1 MTPKFIS
8 MFPISLSINGLYS
21 YKKKHTI
28 KFDTLSEAGIF
39 GIFGKVGSGKSSI
52 LEAITFA
59 IFGRTDKLNISGDN
73 RYYNMMN
80 LDSDVVEISFEFL
93 AGKEKEHFI
102 CEFIAKRNSKKFDTV
117 TNYTRRAAKKTSI
130 NDDWQT
136 IEFEEVE
143 TAIGL
148 SYDNFKRTVI
158 IPQGQFAEFL
168 QLKPAAR
175 IDMIKDIFSLHEYDL
190 ADNTR
195 NLLKETKNQIEV
207 IENIISHQFEY
218 LTEDFI
224 QNKET
229 EVENLVKLISEQEN
243 QINQKNEQKSQL
255 EIIKTIFEEKN
266 KKQLQLQK
274 LQSQEESI
282 KKKEENLNQFI
293 LVKNEFEQD
302 LKDQKRIIINLNSIK
317 EKQKEAQQDYQKTQ
331 KKYDKTV
338 DLQKEISI
346 QKEENS
352 RKMEQ
357 IEPINQLIK
366 LKEAKEQ
373 YTKKAERIENGTHLI
388 LQKQEEL
395 QTIKSQ
401 ISKEKNAISEFKSKI
416 IDTENLQN
424 AFIWFDKN
432 ENLDKNQSEINK
444 EVENA
449 KSEIEKIET
458 EKSNFEAN
466 KLQFSEKETT
476 GNIERI
482 NQEIEKLTMQKG
494 LHQAVHALEDGQPC
508 LVCGSE
514 SHPNILD
521 VENLDS
527 NLKSLKK
534 QKKEDEQN
542 LKTLQKE
549 ETELARFIE
558 KITEKKKDLEKQIQK
573 QSIIKVEFETH
584 QKLFLENESKWK
596 SLSKTEILKIQK
608 EQKTIKTQIKKSEN
622 QLSELEQK
630 SEKVNAEIEK
640 YKLGLEDIKQKHA
653 LQMGQIKE
661 LERNSEKV
669 SQLYLNS
676 SISELE
682 KTIVEIKNNAETS
695 EKEFLKNQEQEKQFF
710 HQKSELEGTLKS
722 ILSQLSTL
730 KEELEANQK
739 QISQK
744 IDDFNKNLESKV
756 YQVNIEIILKQKID
770 TDNERKEITT
780 FFTNLKTTLE
790 DYQKLERQ
798 TEGKSYENDSFEKL
812 LKEIK
817 ELTAKQKQDIFQ
829 QTIISQEIKKAE
841 KDKLEKADLEKKLS
855 KLLQRQDNL
864 QTLTK
869 LFKGGSGGF
878 VDFASTEY
886 LRNLCNLANVRFR
899 ELTHHSLELI
909 LNESNEFEVRDFLSE
924 GKTRAIKTLS
934 GGQLFQASLCVALAL
949 SESMRKQQEFFFI
962 DEGFG
967 SLDNDSLQI
976 VLNTLQS
983 LQKENKV
990 VGIISHV
997 ESLQQEIRT
1006 HLHIQKNQ
1014 TEGSIIKLV
1023 AG

>member
-1 MTPKFIS
+1 
-8 MFPISLSINGLYS
+8 MFPLSLSINGLYS
-21 YKKKHTI
+21 YKKKHVI

-59 IFGRTDKLNISGDN
+59 VFGRTDKLNISGDN

-93 AGKEKEHFI
+93 AGKDKEHFL

-117 TNYTRRAAKKTSI
+117 TNYTRKAAKKVEGSEGD
-130 NDDWQT
+130 NQWQT
-136 IEFEEVE
+136 IEFEEIE

-175 IDMIKDIFSLHEYDL
+175 IEMIKDIFSLHQYDL
-190 ADNTR
+190 ADSTR
-195 NLLKETKNQIEV
+195 NLKKETEKQIEI
-207 IENIISHQFEY
+207 IESVISHKFEY
-218 LTEDFI
+218 LTDNFI
-224 QNKET
+224 QTKKS
-229 EVENLVKLISEQEN
+229 EVENITQLIKEQEK

-266 KKQLQLQK
+266 KKQLQLQE
-274 LQSQEESI
+274 LTVR
-282 KKKEENLNQFI
+282 EENMKHREANLNCFI
-293 LVKNEFEQD
+293 LVKNEFEKD
-302 LKDQKRIIINLNSIK
+302 LNDQKRITTHLNSVK
-317 EKQKEAQQDYQKTQ
+317 EKQKETQQNLQKAQKS
-331 KKYDKTV
+331 YDKIIE
-338 DLQKEISI
+338 LQKEITG
-346 QKEENS
+346 QKEENT
-352 RKMEQ
+352 KKLEQ
-357 IEPINQLIK
+357 IEPIKQFIK
-366 LKEAKEQ
+366 LKESEEEYNK
-373 YTKKAERIENGTHLI
+373 TSVRIDNGTNLI
-388 LQKQEEL
+388 LKKQEEL
-395 QTIKSQ
+395 QIQKTGFETLKKS
-401 ISKEKNAISEFKSKI
+401 ISENKSKI
-416 IDTENLQN
+416 IDTQNLQN
-424 AFIWFDKN
+424 AFIWLDKN
-432 ENLDKNQSEINK
+432 ENFTKNQSEINI
-444 EVENA
+444 EVENTKA
-449 KSEIEKIET
+449 EISKIET
-458 EKSNFEAN
+458 EKISFETTR
-466 KLQFSEKETT
+466 LQLSEKELTQ
-476 GNIERI
+476 NIEKI

-508 LVCGSE
+508 PVCGSE
-514 SHPNILD
+514 AHPDILD
-521 VENLDS
+521 VENIDS

-534 QKKEDEQN
+534 QKKESEEN
-542 LKTLQKE
+542 LKILQKE
-549 ETELARFIE
+549 ETELVRFVE
-558 KITEKKKDLEKQIQK
+558 KIKDKKQNLDKIIQK
-573 QSIIKVEFETH
+573 QVVIKTEVETH
-584 QKLFLENESKWK
+584 QKLFLANEKEWK
-596 SLSKTEILKIQK
+596 NLSKNEILKIQK
-608 EQKTIKTQIKKSEN
+608 EQKDIQTQIKKSETDLTQTEQEVEKLN
-622 QLSELEQK
+622 Q
-630 SEKVNAEIEK
+630 EIEK
-640 YKLGLEDIKQKHA
+640 YKNGLESLKQQHA
-653 LQMGQIKE
+653 SQTGQIKE

-669 SQLYLNS
+669 SQLYINS
-676 SISELE
+676 SILELQNTITELQKKAEKSE
-682 KTIVEIKNNAETS
+682 N
-695 EKEFLKNQEQEKQFF
+695 EFQKNQEQEKQFF

-722 ILSQLSTL
+722 IISQVENLNQ
-730 KEELEANQK
+730 ELEQNQK
-739 QISQK
+739 QILQK
-744 IDDFNKNLESKV
+744 IDILNRNLKNK
-756 YQVNIEIILKQKID
+756 VNQTDIETILNQKID

-790 DYQKLERQ
+790 DYQKLEKQ
-798 TEGKSYENDSFEKL
+798 TEGKNYENDSFEKL

-817 ELTAKQKQDIFQ
+817 ELTIKQKQDNSNQ
-829 QTIISQEIKKAE
+829 IIINQEIKKAE

-909 LNESNEFEVRDFLSE
+909 LNETNEFEVRDFLSE

-1014 TEGSIIKLV
+1014 TDGSFIKLV

>member
-1 MTPKFIS
+1 
-8 MFPISLSINGLYS
+8 MFPLSLSINGLYS

-117 TNYTRRAAKKTSI
+117 TNYNRRAAKKT
-130 NDDWQT
+130 NGNDWQT

-175 IDMIKDIFSLHEYDL
+175 IDMIKDVFSLHEYDL

-229 EVENLVKLISEQEN
+229 EVENLSKIILEQEN

-266 KKQLQLQK
+266 RKQLQLQK
-274 LQSQEESI
+274 LQYQEETI
-282 KKKEENLNQFI
+282 KKREENLNQFI

-302 LKDQKRIIINLNSIK
+302 LKDQKRIIINLNSIQ
-317 EKQKEAQQDYQKTQ
+317 EKQKETQQDYQKTQ

-338 DLQKEISI
+338 ELQKEISI
-346 QKEENS
+346 QKEENL
-352 RKMEQ
+352 KKLKQ

-366 LKEAKEQ
+366 LKEAKEE
-373 YTKKAERIENGTHLI
+373 YTKKAERIENGTNLI

-458 EKSNFEAN
+458 EKSTFETN
-466 KLQFSEKETT
+466 RLQLSEKQITQ
-476 GNIERI
+476 NIEKT

-508 LVCGSE
+508 PVCGSE
-514 SHPNILD
+514 SHPTILD

-549 ETELARFIE
+549 EVELSRFIE
-558 KITEKKKDLEKQIQK
+558 KITEKKESLDKQLQK
-573 QSIIKVEFETH
+573 QSSINVEFETH
-584 QKLFLENESKWK
+584 QKVFLENKSKWK

-608 EQKTIKTQIKKSEN
+608 EQKTIQTQIKKSEN

-653 LQMGQIKE
+653 LQTGQIQE

-682 KTIVEIKNNAETS
+682 KTIVEIKNNAEKS

-722 ILSQLSTL
+722 ILSQLSNL
-730 KEELEANQK
+730 NEELEANQK
-739 QISQK
+739 QVLQK
-744 IDDFNKNLESKV
+744 IDSFNRNLECKV
-756 YQVNIEIILKQKID
+756 NQVDIEIILKQKID

-780 FFTNLKTTLE
+780 FFTNLKNTLE
-790 DYQKLERQ
+790 DYQKLEQQ

-812 LKEIK
+812 IKEIK
-817 ELTAKQKQDIFQ
+817 DLTAKQKQDISQ
-829 QTIISQEIKKAE
+829 QTILSQEIKKAE

-1014 TEGSIIKLV
+1014 TEGSVIKLV

>member
-1 MTPKFIS
+1 
-8 MFPISLSINGLYS
+8 MFPLSLSINGLYS

-28 KFDTLSEAGIF
+28 NFDTLSEAGIF

-59 IFGRTDKLNISGDN
+59 VFGKTDKLNISGDN

-117 TNYTRRAAKKTSI
+117 TNYNRRAAKKI
-130 NDDWQT
+130 ENDWQT

-143 TAIGL
+143 KAVGL

-190 ADNTR
+190 ADSTR
-195 NLLKETKNQIEV
+195 SLKKETENQIEV
-207 IENIISHQFEY
+207 IENVISHQFEY

-224 QNKET
+224 QNKQT
-229 EVENLVKLISEQEN
+229 EVESLTQLISEQEN

-274 LQSQEESI
+274 LQSQEETI
-282 KKKEENLNQFI
+282 KKREANLNQFI

-302 LKDQKRIIINLNSIK
+302 LKDQKRISANLNLTK
-317 EKQKEAQQDYQKTQ
+317 EKQKDIEQNLQKAQKN
-331 KKYDKTV
+331 YDKTLE
-338 DLQKEISI
+338 LQKEISI

-352 RKMEQ
+352 KKLEQ
-357 IEPINQLIK
+357 IEPINQLIQ
-366 LKEAKEQ
+366 LKEVQEQ
-373 YTKKAERIENGTHLI
+373 ISEKSARIEKGTNLI
-388 LQKQEEL
+388 LQKQEEA
-395 QTIKSQ
+395 QNIKSA
-401 ISKEKNAISEFKSKI
+401 ISKEKENISEFKSKI

-432 ENLDKNQSEINK
+432 ETLSKNKNEINA

-458 EKSNFEAN
+458 QKVAFEAN
-466 KLQFSEKETT
+466 TLQLSEKEITR
-476 GNIERI
+476 NIERT
-482 NQEIEKLTMQKG
+482 NQEVEKLTMQKG

-508 LVCGSE
+508 PVCGSE

-521 VENLDS
+521 VENIDS

-549 ETELARFIE
+549 ETELSRFIE
-558 KITEKKKDLEKQIQK
+558 KIIEKKQSLDKQIQK
-573 QSIIKVEFETH
+573 QLIIKTEFLTH
-584 QKLFLENESKWK
+584 QKLFLENEKEWK
-596 SLSKTEILKIQK
+596 NLSKTEILKIQK
-608 EQKTIKTQIKKSEN
+608 EQKTIQTQIKKSETN
-622 QLSELEQK
+622 LSELEKQA
-630 SEKVNAEIEK
+630 EKIIAEIEK
-640 YKLGLEDIKQKHA
+640 YKLGLEKIKEEHA
-653 LQMGQIKE
+653 SQTGQIKE

-669 SQLYLNS
+669 SQLYINS

-682 KTIVEIKNNAETS
+682 KTIVEIKATAEES
-695 EKEFLKNQEQEKQFF
+695 EQKFLKNQEQEKQFF

-722 ILSQLSTL
+722 ILSQVENLN
-730 KEELEANQK
+730 EELEVNQ
-739 QISQK
+739 QQSLQK
-744 IDDFNKNLESKV
+744 LEDFNRDLKNKV
-756 YQVNIEIILKQKID
+756 NQNDIEIILKQNIN

-780 FFTNLKTTLE
+780 FFTNLKSTVE
-790 DYQKLERQ
+790 EYQKLEQQ
-798 TEGKSYENDSFEKL
+798 TKGKNYENDSFEKL

-817 ELTAKQKQDIFQ
+817 ELTAKQKQDIYQ
-829 QTIISQEIKKAE
+829 QTIITQEIKKAE

-886 LRNLCNLANVRFR
+886 LRNLCRLANVRFR

-909 LNESNEFEVRDFLSE
+909 LNETNEFEVRDFLSE

-1014 TEGSIIKLV
+1014 TEGSFIKLV

>member
-1 MTPKFIS
+1 
-8 MFPISLSINGLYS
+8 MFPLSLSINGLYS

-59 IFGRTDKLNISGDN
+59 VFGKTDKLNISGDN

-93 AGKEKEHFI
+93 AGKEKEHFV

-117 TNYTRRAAKKTSI
+117 TNYTRRAAKKT
-130 NDDWQT
+130 NGNEWQT

-195 NLLKETKNQIEV
+195 NLLKQTKNDIEK
-207 IENIISHQFEY
+207 IEDRILHQFEY

-224 QNKET
+224 ENKKT
-229 EVENLVKLISEQEN
+229 ELESLTKLISEQEK
-243 QINQKNEQKSQL
+243 QINQKTEQKSQL

-266 KKQLQLQK
+266 KKYIQLQK
-274 LQSQEESI
+274 LQLQEETI
-282 KKKEENLNQFI
+282 KEREINLNQFI
-293 LVKNEFEQD
+293 LMKNEFEQD
-302 LKDQKRIIINLNSIK
+302 LKDQKRITTNLNSVQ
-317 EKQKEAQQDYQKTQ
+317 EKQKETEQNCQKIQ

-338 DLQKEISI
+338 ELQKEISI
-346 QKEENS
+346 QKEENL
-352 RKMEQ
+352 KKLEQ

-366 LKEAKEQ
+366 LKESEEEYSKRTA
-373 YTKKAERIENGTHLI
+373 RIEKGTKVI
-388 LQKQEEL
+388 LESQEKNQL
-395 QTIKSQ
+395 KKSEFV
-401 ISKEKNAISEFKSKI
+401 KEKNNLSELKSKI
-416 IDTENLQN
+416 TDTENLQN
-424 AFIWFDKN
+424 AFIWFDKS
-432 ENLDKNQSEINK
+432 ETLTKNQSEINTEAENVK
-444 EVENA
+444 AEISKIEVE
-449 KSEIEKIET
+449 KKD
-458 EKSNFEAN
+458 FESSRL
-466 KLQFSEKETT
+466 KVSEKELT
-476 GNIERI
+476 GNIEKTS
-482 NQEIEKLTMQKG
+482 QEIEKLTMQKG
-494 LHQAVHALEDGQPC
+494 LHQAVHSLEDGQPC
-508 LVCGSE
+508 PVCGSQ
-514 SHPNILD
+514 SHPDILD
-521 VENLDS
+521 VENIDS

-549 ETELARFIE
+549 ETEANRLVE
-558 KITEKKKDLEKQIQK
+558 KITEKKQNLDKILQK
-573 QSIIKVEFETH
+573 QLKIKTEFEAH
-584 QKLFLENESKWK
+584 QKAFLEEWK
-596 SLSKTEILKIQK
+596 SLSKNEILKIQK
-608 EQKTIKTQIKKSEN
+608 EQKSIQNQIKKSDT
-622 QLSELEQK
+622 QLSELEKEVENLNQ
-630 SEKVNAEIEK
+630 EIEK
-640 YKLGLEDIKQKHA
+640 YKLGLEKLKQEHA
-653 LQMGQIKE
+653 SQTGQIKE

-669 SQLYLNS
+669 SSFYENY

-682 KTIVEIKNNAETS
+682 KMSVEIKKNAEKS
-695 EKEFLKNQEQEKQFF
+695 DQEFLKNQEQEKQFF

-722 ILSQLSTL
+722 ILSQVENLN
-730 KEELEANQK
+730 EELESNQK
-739 QISQK
+739 QILQK
-744 IDDFNKNLESKV
+744 IEKVNQDLQKDFSQNDIGK
-756 YQVNIEIILKQKID
+756 ILNQKLN

-790 DYQKLERQ
+790 DYQKLEQQ
-798 TEGKSYENDSFEKL
+798 TTGKNYENDSYEKL
-812 LKEIK
+812 VKEIK
-817 ELTAKQKQDIFQ
+817 ELTTKQKQDNSQ
-829 QTIISQEIKKAE
+829 QTIINQEIKKAE
-841 KDKLEKADLEKKLS
+841 KDTLEKAEQEKALS

-886 LRNLCNLANVRFR
+886 LRNLCRLANVRFR

-909 LNESNEFEVRDFLSE
+909 LNENNEFEVRDFLSE

-1014 TEGSIIKLV
+1014 TEGSSIKLV

>member
-1 MTPKFIS
+1 
-8 MFPISLSINGLYS
+8 MFPLSLSINGLYS

-28 KFDTLSEAGIF
+28 NFDTLSEAGIF

-59 IFGRTDKLNISGDN
+59 VFGKTDKLNISGDN

-117 TNYTRRAAKKTSI
+117 TNYNRRAAKKI
-130 NDDWQT
+130 GKDWQT

-190 ADNTR
+190 ADSTR
-195 NLLKETKNQIEV
+195 SLLKETKNQIEV

-224 QNKET
+224 QNKQT
-229 EVENLVKLISEQEN
+229 EVENLTQLISEQEKL
-243 QINQKNEQKSQL
+243 IHQKNEQKSQL

-266 KKQLQLQK
+266 RKQLQLQE
-274 LQSQEESI
+274 LQAREEII
-282 KKKEENLNQFI
+282 KQREANLNRFI
-293 LVKNEFEQD
+293 LIKNEFEQD
-302 LKDQKRIIINLNSIK
+302 LKDQKRLHTNLNSIK
-317 EKQKEAQQDYQKTQ
+317 EKQKETEQEFQKAQKN
-331 KKYDKTV
+331 YDKTV
-338 DLQKEISI
+338 ELQKEISI
-346 QKEENS
+346 QKEENT
-352 RKMEQ
+352 KKLEQ

-366 LKEAKEQ
+366 LKEAKEE
-373 YTKKAERIENGTHLI
+373 YTKKAERIENGTNLI
-388 LQKQEEL
+388 LKKQEEF
-395 QTIKSQ
+395 QISKSE
-401 ISKEKNAISEFKSKI
+401 ISKEKERISEFKSKI

-432 ENLDKNQSEINK
+432 ETLSKNQSEINK

-449 KSEIEKIET
+449 KAEIEKIET
-458 EKSNFEAN
+458 EKVAFETN
-466 KLQFSEKETT
+466 KLQLSEKETT
-476 GNIERI
+476 GNIERA

-494 LHQAVHALEDGQPC
+494 LHQAVHSLEDGQPC
-508 LVCGSE
+508 PVCGSE
-514 SHPNILD
+514 AHPTILD
-521 VENLDS
+521 VENIDS
-527 NLKSLKK
+527 NLKLLKK

-542 LKTLQKE
+542 LQTLQKQ

-558 KITEKKKDLEKQIQK
+558 KITEKKQNLEKQLQK
-573 QSIIKVEFETH
+573 QSLIKTEFETH
-584 QKLFLENESKWK
+584 QKFFLEKEKEWK
-596 SLSKTEILKIQK
+596 NLSKTEILNIQK
-608 EQKTIKTQIKKSEN
+608 EQKTIQTQIKKSETR
-622 QLSELEQK
+622 LSELEQEV
-630 SEKVNAEIEK
+630 EKITTEIEK
-640 YKLGLEDIKQKHA
+640 YKLGLEGLKQEHA
-653 LQMGQIKE
+653 SQTGQIKE

-669 SQLYLNS
+669 SQLYINF

-682 KTIVEIKNNAETS
+682 KTIVEIKKNAEVA
-695 EKEFLKNQEQEKQFF
+695 EQKFLKNQEQEKQFF
-710 HQKSELEGTLKS
+710 HQKSELEGTLKN
-722 ILSQLSTL
+722 ILSQFSTL
-730 KEELEANQK
+730 NEELESNQK
-739 QISQK
+739 QILEKIKKLNQDTEKQFSQND
-744 IDDFNKNLESKV
+744 I
-756 YQVNIEIILKQKID
+756 QTILNQKID

-780 FFTNLKTTLE
+780 FFTNLKTTVE
-790 DYQKLERQ
+790 EYQKLEKQ
-798 TEGKSYENDSFEKL
+798 TAGKNYENDSFENL
-812 LKEIK
+812 LKDIK
-817 ELTAKQKQDIFQ
+817 ELTAKQKQDSSQ
-829 QTIISQEIKKAE
+829 QTIINQEIKKAQ
-841 KDKLEKADLEKKLS
+841 KDKLEKADLKKKLS
-855 KLLQRQDNL
+855 KFLQRQDNL

-886 LRNLCNLANVRFR
+886 LRNLCRLANVRFR

-1014 TEGSIIKLV
+1014 IEGSSIKLV

>member
-1 MTPKFIS
+1 
-8 MFPISLSINGLYS
+8 MFPLSLSINGLYS
-21 YKKKHTI
+21 YRKKHI
-28 KFDTLSEAGIF
+28 INFDVLSEAGIF

-59 IFGRTDKLNISGDN
+59 VFGRTDKLNISGDN

-80 LDSDVVEISFEFL
+80 LDCDEVEISFEFL
-93 AGKEKEHFI
+93 AGKDREHFK
-102 CEFIAKRNSKKFDTV
+102 CEFIAKRNSKQFDKIS
-117 TNYTRRAAKKTSI
+117 TNDRKAAKKTGD
-130 NDDWQT
+130 NWQA
-136 IEFEEVE
+136 IEFGEVE

-190 ADNTR
+190 AESTR
-195 NLLKETKNQIEV
+195 SLKKETENQIELIQNV
-207 IENIISHQFEY
+207 ISHQYEY

-224 QNKET
+224 QNKKVEI
-229 EVENLVKLISEQEN
+229 ENLSKIISEQEI
-243 QINQKNEQKSQL
+243 QISQKNEQKSQL

-266 KKQLQLQK
+266 KKQIQLQK
-274 LQSQEESI
+274 LQAQEETI
-282 KKKEENLNQFI
+282 KQREENLNQFI
-293 LVKNEFEQD
+293 LIKNEFEQD
-302 LKDQKRIIINLNSIK
+302 LKDQKRININLNSIK
-317 EKQKEAQQDYQKTQ
+317 EKQKATEENYQKIQ
-331 KKYDKTV
+331 KSYDKTV
-338 DLQKEISI
+338 ELQKQLTIE
-346 QKEENS
+346 KEENT
-352 RKMEQ
+352 KKIEQ
-357 IEPINQLIK
+357 IEPIHQLIK
-366 LKEAKEQ
+366 LKEAQEKIKNES
-373 YTKKAERIENGTHLI
+373 TRIEKGANLI
-388 LQKQEEL
+388 LEKQKEFQNIKSKIDTEK
-395 QTIKSQ
+395 QTIADS
-401 ISKEKNAISEFKSKI
+401 KSKI

-424 AFIWFDKN
+424 AFLWFDKN
-432 ENLDKNQSEINK
+432 ESLSKNQSEMNK
-444 EVENA
+444 EAENA
-449 KSEIEKIET
+449 KAELRKIET
-458 EKSNFEAN
+458 EKTIFEENRLLN
-466 KLQFSEKETT
+466 KLQLSEKQVSQ
-476 GNIERI
+476 NIEKL

-494 LHQAVHALEDGQPC
+494 LHHAVHALEDGQPC

-521 VENLDS
+521 VENIDS
-527 NLKSLKK
+527 NLKFLKK
-534 QKKEDEQN
+534 QKKEEEQN

-549 ETELARFIE
+549 EIEANRFVE
-558 KITEKKKDLEKQIQK
+558 KITEKKQNLDKQLQK
-573 QSIIKVEFETH
+573 QLLAKTEFEAH
-584 QKLFLENESKWK
+584 QKLFLANEKEWK
-596 SLSKTEILKIQK
+596 NLSKNEILKIQK
-608 EQKTIKTQIKKSEN
+608 QQKEIQTQIKKSETV
-622 QLSELEQK
+622 LSK
-630 SEKVNAEIEK
+630 SEQEIEKIIDEIEK
-640 YKLGLEDIKQKHA
+640 YKQGVEKIKQEHA
-653 LQMGQIKE
+653 LKTGQIKE

-669 SQLYLNS
+669 SQLYINS
-676 SISELE
+676 SIQELE
-682 KTIVEIKNNAETS
+682 KTIVEIKKKAEET
-695 EKEFLKNQEQEKQFF
+695 EQKFQKNQEQEKQFF
-710 HQKSELEGTLKS
+710 HQKSELEGTIKS
-722 ILSQLSTL
+722 LLSQLSML
-730 KEELEANQK
+730 NEELSTNQK
-739 QISQK
+739 QILEK
-744 IDDFNKNLESKV
+744 IEEINLKNKAGELNQSEIESTLR
-756 YQVNIEIILKQKID
+756 QNID
-770 TDNERKEITT
+770 TDNERKELTT

-790 DYQKLERQ
+790 EYQKLEKQ
-798 TEGKSYENDSFEKL
+798 TEGKNYENDSFEKL

-817 ELTAKQKQDIFQ
+817 ELTAKQKQDSSQ
-829 QTIISQEIKKAE
+829 QTIINQDIKKAE
-841 KDKLEKADLEKKLS
+841 KDKLEKAELTQKLS

-899 ELTHHSLELI
+899 ELTHHSLELM

-983 LQKENKV
+983 LQQENKV

-1014 TEGSIIKLV
+1014 IDGSFIKLV

>member
-1 MTPKFIS
+1 

-59 IFGRTDKLNISGDN
+59 VFGKTDKLNISGDN

-80 LDSDVVEISFEFL
+80 LDCDVVEISFEFL
-93 AGKEKEHFI
+93 AGKEKEHFV
-102 CEFIAKRNSKKFDTV
+102 CEFIAKRNSKKFDNV
-117 TNYTRRAAKKTSI
+117 TNYNRRAAKKT
-130 NDDWQT
+130 NANEWQT

-190 ADNTR
+190 ADSTR
-195 NLLKETKNQIEV
+195 NLLKETKNQIEI

-224 QNKET
+224 QNKKT
-229 EVENLVKLISEQEN
+229 ELENLTELISEQEK
-243 QINQKNEQKSQL
+243 QINQKNEQKNQL
-255 EIIKTIFEEKN
+255 ELIKTIFEEKN

-274 LQSQEESI
+274 LQSQEQTI
-282 KKKEENLNQFI
+282 KNREANLNEFI
-293 LVKNEFEQD
+293 LIKNEFEQD
-302 LKDQKRIIINLNSIK
+302 LNDQKRISTNLNAIQ
-317 EKQKEAQQDYQKTQ
+317 EKQKEIEQNYQKAQ
-331 KKYDKTV
+331 KNYDKTIE
-338 DLQKEISI
+338 LQKEISA
-346 QKEENS
+346 QKEENT
-352 RKMEQ
+352 KKLEQ

-366 LKEAKEQ
+366 LKESEEEYRKRA
-373 YTKKAERIENGTHLI
+373 ARIEKGTQII
-388 LQKQEEL
+388 LESQEKIQL
-395 QTIKSQ
+395 KKSEFV
-401 ISKEKNAISEFKSKI
+401 KEKNNLSTLKSKI
-416 IDTENLQN
+416 SDTENLQN

-432 ENLDKNQSEINK
+432 ETLTKNQSEINT
-444 EVENA
+444 EIENA
-449 KSEIEKIET
+449 KVEISKIET
-458 EKSNFEAN
+458 EKKEFESR
-466 KLQFSEKETT
+466 KLQLSEKELTE
-476 GNIERI
+476 NIEKA

-494 LHQAVHALEDGQPC
+494 LHEAVHSLEDGQPC
-508 LVCGSE
+508 PVCGSE
-514 SHPNILD
+514 EHPTILD
-521 VENLDS
+521 VENIDS
-527 NLKSLKK
+527 NLKALKK

-549 ETELARFIE
+549 ETEATRFIE
-558 KITEKKKDLEKQIQK
+558 KITEKKQNLEKIIQK
-573 QSIIKVEFETH
+573 QSKINTEFEIH
-584 QKLFLENESKWK
+584 QKVFLDNESKWK
-596 SLSKTEILKIQK
+596 NLSKTEISKIQK
-608 EQKTIKTQIKKSEN
+608 EQKNIQNQIKKAETL
-622 QLSELEQK
+622 LSELEKEIENLNQ
-630 SEKVNAEIEK
+630 EIEK
-640 YKLGLEDIKQKHA
+640 YKAGLQNLKQEHA
-653 LQMGQIKE
+653 SQTGQLKE

-669 SQLYLNS
+669 RSFYTTNS
-676 SISELE
+676 VSELE
-682 KTIVEIKNNAETS
+682 KIIVEIKTKAEKS
-695 EKEFLKNQEQEKQFF
+695 ENELLKNQEQEKQFF
-710 HQKSELEGTLKS
+710 YQKSELEGTLKT
-722 ILSQLSTL
+722 IVSQVEHLNKELST
-730 KEELEANQK
+730 NQK
-739 QISQK
+739 QVLQK
-744 IDDFNKNLESKV
+744 IEKINREKLSNSEKIFSQNEIETILNK
-756 YQVNIEIILKQKID
+756 KIN

-790 DYQKLERQ
+790 DYQKLEQQ
-798 TEGKSYENDSFEKL
+798 TEGKNYENDSFEKL

-817 ELTAKQKQDIFQ
+817 ELTNKQKQDSSQ
-829 QTIISQEIKKAE
+829 QTIIHQEIKKAE
-841 KDKLEKADLEKKLS
+841 KDTLEKAEKEKSLS
-855 KLLQRQDNL
+855 KLLQRQENL

-886 LRNLCNLANVRFR
+886 LRNLCRLANVRFR

-1014 TEGSIIKLV
+1014 TEGSVIKLV

>member
-1 MTPKFIS
+1 

-59 IFGRTDKLNISGDN
+59 VFGKTDKLNISGDN

-93 AGKEKEHFI
+93 AGKEKEHFV

-117 TNYTRRAAKKTSI
+117 TNYNRRAAKKVGKE
-130 NDDWQT
+130 WQT

-143 TAIGL
+143 KAIGL

-175 IDMIKDIFSLHEYDL
+175 IDMIKDIFSLQEYDL
-190 ADNTR
+190 GESTR
-195 NLLKETKNQIEV
+195 SLLKETKSQIELN
-207 IENIISHQFEY
+207 ENIISHQFEY
-218 LTEDFI
+218 LTDDFI
-224 QNKET
+224 TIKKQELAT
-229 EVENLVKLISEQEN
+229 LTKLIEEQEI
-243 QINQKNEQKSQL
+243 QIHQKNEQKSQL

-266 KKQLQLQK
+266 SKLNELQK
-274 LQSQEESI
+274 LQA
-282 KKKEENLNQFI
+282 KEETIKQREANLNQFI
-293 LVKNEFEQD
+293 LIKNEFEDD
-302 LKDQKRIIINLNSIK
+302 LKDQKRLHTNLHSTI
-317 EKQKEAQQDYQKTQ
+317 EQQKETQNNLQKAT
-331 KKYDKTV
+331 KSYDKAV
-338 DLQKEISI
+338 EQQKEIVI
-346 QKEENS
+346 QKEEIS
-352 RKMEQ
+352 KKLEQ
-357 IEPINQLIK
+357 IEPISQLIK
-366 LKEAKEQ
+366 LKEAQEKIKTNSDRIQKGTEIIAKTEEKSKEI
-373 YTKKAERIENGTHLI
+373 KAE
-388 LQKQEEL
+388 
-395 QTIKSQ
+395 
-401 ISKEKNAISEFKSKI
+401 ISKEKEKIAEFKSQI

-424 AFIWFDKN
+424 AFIWLDKN
-432 ENLDKNQSEINK
+432 ETFSKNQSETHT
-444 EVENA
+444 EVELTKA
-449 KSEIEKIET
+449 EITKLET
-458 EKSNFEAN
+458 EKSDIEKN
-466 KLQFSEKETT
+466 KLQLSENEITQKLEK
-476 GNIERI
+476 IS
-482 NQEIEKLTMQKG
+482 QEIEKLTMQKG
-494 LHQAVHALEDGQPC
+494 LHQAVHSLEDGKPC
-508 LVCGSE
+508 PVCGSE

-521 VENLDS
+521 VKNIDS
-527 NLKSLKK
+527 NLKSLKQ
-534 QKKEDEQN
+534 QKKETEQD
-542 LKTLQKE
+542 LKTLQKQE
-549 ETELARFIE
+549 VELTRFVE
-558 KITEKKKDLEKQIQK
+558 KIAEKKQALEKQMQK
-573 QSIIKVEFETH
+573 QATAKAEFENH
-584 QKLFLENESKWK
+584 QKLFLEEWK
-596 SLSKTEILKIQK
+596 NLSKNEILKIQK
-608 EQKTIKTQIKKSEN
+608 QQKDIQNQIKNAEKNLITSE
-622 QLSELEQK
+622 QEA
-630 SEKVNAEIEK
+630 EKIIAEIEK
-640 YKLGLEDIKQKHA
+640 YKTGIEKIKQEYA
-653 LQMGQIKE
+653 SQTGQIKE

-669 SQLYLNS
+669 SQTYADFLVS
-676 SISELE
+676 ALE
-682 KTIVEIKNNAETS
+682 KVIVEIKQNAEKT
-695 EKEFLKNQEQEKQFF
+695 EQAFLKNQEQEKQFF

-722 ILSQLSTL
+722 IHSQFSSLN
-730 KEELEANQK
+730 EEVENNQK
-739 QISQK
+739 QIEGKLEKLNQIAQK
-744 IDDFNKNLESKV
+744 QRTQAD
-756 YQVNIEIILKQKID
+756 IEAILKQNID

-780 FFTNLKTTLE
+780 FFTNLKTTQTE
-790 DYQKLERQ
+790 YEKLEKQ
-798 TEGKSYENDSFEKL
+798 TEGKSYESDSFEKVV
-812 LKEIK
+812 KEIK
-817 ELTAKQKQDIFQ
+817 DLTAKQKQDSSQ
-829 QTIISQEIKKAE
+829 QTLILQDIKKAE
-841 KDKLEKADLEKKLS
+841 KDTIEKEKLEQKQS

-886 LRNLCNLANVRFR
+886 LRNLCNLANIRFR

-909 LNESNEFEVRDFLSE
+909 LNENNEFEIRDFLSE

-976 VLNTLQS
+976 VLSTLQS

-1014 TEGSIIKLV
+1014 TEGSLIKFV

>member
-1 MTPKFIS
+1 

-59 IFGRTDKLNISGDN
+59 VFGKTDKLNISGDN

-80 LDSDVVEISFEFL
+80 LDCDVVEINFEFL
-93 AGKEKEHFI
+93 AGKEKDHFR
-102 CEFIAKRNSKKFDTV
+102 CEFIAKRNSKQFDKIS
-117 TNYTRRAAKKTSI
+117 TNERKAAKKI
-130 NDDWQT
+130 GNDWQA
-136 IEFEEVE
+136 IEFGEVE

-190 ADNTR
+190 SENTKSLR
-195 NLLKETKNQIEV
+195 KETENKIEV
-207 IENIISHQFEY
+207 IENVISHQFEY
-218 LTEDFI
+218 LTDDFI
-224 QNKET
+224 QNKKT
-229 EVENLVKLISEQEN
+229 ELENLTKLTSEQEK

-266 KKQLQLQK
+266 KKQIQLQK
-274 LQSQEESI
+274 LQSQEETI
-282 KKKEENLNQFI
+282 KKRDENLNEFI

-302 LKDQKRIIINLNSIK
+302 LKDQKRLNTNLNSIK
-317 EKQKEAQQDYQKTQ
+317 EKQKETEQNLQKAQKN
-331 KKYDKTV
+331 YDKTV
-338 DLQKEISI
+338 ELQKEISI
-346 QKEENS
+346 QKEENL
-352 RKMEQ
+352 KKLEQ

-366 LKEAKEQ
+366 LKEAKKE
-373 YTKKAERIENGTHLI
+373 YTKKAERIEKGTHLI
-388 LQKQEEL
+388 LQKQEEFEK
-395 QTIKSQ
+395 IKSA
-401 ISKEKNAISEFKSKI
+401 ISKEKERVSEFKSKI

-432 ENLDKNQSEINK
+432 ETLSKNQSEINA

-449 KSEIEKIET
+449 KLELKKIET
-458 EKSNFEAN
+458 EKTTFETN
-466 KLQFSEKETT
+466 KLQLSEKEITR
-476 GNIERI
+476 NIERT

-508 LVCGSE
+508 PVCGSE
-514 SHPNILD
+514 AHPNILD
-521 VENLDS
+521 VENIDS

-549 ETELARFIE
+549 ETELSRFIE
-558 KITEKKKDLEKQIQK
+558 KITEKKQNLDKQIQK
-573 QSIIKVEFETH
+573 QSLIKTEFSAH
-584 QKLFLENESKWK
+584 QKLFLEKEKEWK
-596 SLSKTEILKIQK
+596 NLSKTEILNIQK
-608 EQKTIKTQIKKSEN
+608 EQKQVQTQIKKSET
-622 QLSELEQK
+622 QLSELEQNT
-630 SEKVNAEIEK
+630 EKIISEIEK
-640 YKLGLEDIKQKHA
+640 YKQGLEKIKQEHA
-653 LQMGQIKE
+653 SQTGQIKE

-682 KTIVEIKNNAETS
+682 KTIVEIKKNAELA
-695 EKEFLKNQEQEKQFF
+695 EQKFLKNQEQEKQFF

-722 ILSQLSTL
+722 ILSQFSTL
-730 KEELEANQK
+730 NQELESNQK
-739 QISQK
+739 QILQK
-744 IDDFNKNLESKV
+744 IEKLNNE
-756 YQVNIEIILKQKID
+756 VNQNSEKQFSQTDIETILKQNIN

-790 DYQKLERQ
+790 EYQRLEKQ

-812 LKEIK
+812 IKEIK
-817 ELTAKQKQDIFQ
+817 ELTNKQKQDNSQ
-829 QTIISQEIKKAE
+829 QTIINQEIKKAE
-841 KDKLEKADLEKKLS
+841 KDKLEKEDLEKKLS

-886 LRNLCNLANVRFR
+886 LRNLCRLANVRFR

-909 LNESNEFEVRDFLSE
+909 LNETNEFEVRDFLSE
-924 GKTRAIKTLS
+924 GKTRAIKALS

>member
-1 MTPKFIS
+1 

-21 YKKKHTI
+21 YKKKHVI
-28 KFDTLSEAGIF
+28 KFDVLSEAGIF

-59 IFGRTDKLNISGDN
+59 VFGRTDKLNISGDN

-93 AGKEKEHFI
+93 AGKEKEHFV

-117 TNYTRRAAKKTSI
+117 TNYNRRAAKKVG
-130 NDDWQT
+130 NDWQT

-143 TAIGL
+143 KAIGL

-195 NLLKETKNQIEV
+195 SLKKETEKQIEI

-224 QNKET
+224 KNKKIEA
-229 EVENLVKLISEQEN
+229 ENLTELITEQEK
-243 QINQKNEQKSQL
+243 QINRKNEQKNQL

-266 KKQLQLQK
+266 KKQIQLQK
-274 LQSQEESI
+274 LQSQEETMKSR
-282 KKKEENLNQFI
+282 EDNLNEFI
-293 LVKNEFEQD
+293 LIKNEFEQD
-302 LKDQKRIIINLNSIK
+302 LNDQKRIAANLNSIK
-317 EKQKEAQQDYQKTQ
+317 EKQKETEKKYQEAQRN
-331 KKYDKTV
+331 YDKTLEV
-338 DLQKEISI
+338 KKEITA
-346 QKEENS
+346 QKEENI
-352 RKMEQ
+352 KKIEQ

-366 LKEAKEQ
+366 LKESEVQ
-373 YTKKAERIENGTHLI
+373 YNKIAARIEKGI
-388 LQKQEEL
+388 GV
-395 QTIKSQ
+395 
-401 ISKEKNAISEFKSKI
+401 ISESQEKAQIKKTEFTKLKNSISELKGQI
-416 IDTENLQN
+416 IDTQNLQN
-424 AFIWFDKN
+424 AFIWLDKN
-432 ENLDKNQSEINK
+432 ETLSKNQSEINIEIQSK
-444 EVENA
+444 
-449 KSEIEKIET
+449 KIEIEKLEV
-458 EKSNFEAN
+458 EKIAFEAK
-466 KLQFSEKETT
+466 KLQLSEKELIQ
-476 GNIERI
+476 NIERVS
-482 NQEIEKLTMQKG
+482 QEIETLTMQKG

-514 SHPNILD
+514 IHPNILD
-521 VENLDS
+521 VENIES

-534 QKKEDEQN
+534 QKKENEQN
-542 LKTLQKE
+542 LKILQSE
-549 ETELARFIE
+549 ERELARFIE
-558 KITEKKKDLEKQIQK
+558 KITDKKQSLNKLLEK
-573 QSIIKVEFETH
+573 QSIIKTELETH
-584 QKLFLENESKWK
+584 QKLFLANEKQWK
-596 SLSKTEILKIQK
+596 NLSKNEILKIQ
-608 EQKTIKTQIKKSEN
+608 E
-622 QLSELEQK
+622 EQK
-630 SEKVNAEIEK
+630 SVQTKIKKTETDLSKTEQEIESLNQEIER
-640 YKLGLEDIKQKHA
+640 YKTGLENLKQEHA
-653 LQMGQIKE
+653 SQKGQIKE
-661 LERNSEKV
+661 LERNAEKV
-669 SQLYLNS
+669 NQLYRDASIPKLEKIS
-676 SISELE
+676 IEIKRISE
-682 KTIVEIKNNAETS
+682 ET
-695 EKEFLKNQEQEKQFF
+695 EQEFLKNQEKEKQFF
-710 HQKSELEGTLKS
+710 YQKSELEGTLKS
-722 ILSQLSTL
+722 ILSQVEILNGELKSNQEQVLNKIQKLEKKLSQHDIQNIL
-730 KEELEANQK
+730 NQK
-739 QISQK
+739 L
-744 IDDFNKNLESKV
+744 N
-756 YQVNIEIILKQKID
+756 

-790 DYQKLERQ
+790 EYQKLEKQ
-798 TEGKSYENDSFEKL
+798 TEGKHYQNDSFEKL
-812 LKEIK
+812 LNEIK
-817 ELTAKQKQDIFQ
+817 ELTTKQKQDNSQ
-829 QTIISQEIKKAE
+829 QTIINQDIKKAE
-841 KDKLEKADLEKKLS
+841 KDTLEKAEKEKSLS

-886 LRNLCNLANVRFR
+886 LRNLCSLANVRFR

-909 LNESNEFEVRDFLSE
+909 LNETNEFEVRDFLSE
-924 GKTRAIKTLS
+924 GKTRTIKTLS

-1014 TEGSIIKLV
+1014 TEGSSIKLV

>member
-1 MTPKFIS
+1 

-59 IFGRTDKLNISGDN
+59 VFGKTDKLNISGDN

-93 AGKEKEHFI
+93 AGKEKEHFV

-117 TNYTRRAAKKTSI
+117 TNYNRRAAKKVGKE
-130 NDDWQT
+130 WQT

-143 TAIGL
+143 KAIGL

-175 IDMIKDIFSLHEYDL
+175 IDMIKDIFSLQEYDL
-190 ADNTR
+190 GESTR
-195 NLLKETKNQIEV
+195 SLLKETKSQIELN
-207 IENIISHQFEY
+207 ENIISHQFEY
-218 LTEDFI
+218 LTDDFI
-224 QNKET
+224 TIKKQELAT
-229 EVENLVKLISEQEN
+229 LTKLIEEQEI
-243 QINQKNEQKSQL
+243 QIHQKNEQKSQL

-266 KKQLQLQK
+266 SKLNELQK
-274 LQSQEESI
+274 LQA
-282 KKKEENLNQFI
+282 KEETIKQREANLNQFI
-293 LVKNEFEQD
+293 LIKNEFEDD
-302 LKDQKRIIINLNSIK
+302 LKDQKRLHTNLHSTI
-317 EKQKEAQQDYQKTQ
+317 EQQKETQNNLQKAT
-331 KKYDKTV
+331 KSYDKAV
-338 DLQKEISI
+338 EQQKEIVI
-346 QKEENS
+346 QKEEIS
-352 RKMEQ
+352 KKLEQ
-357 IEPINQLIK
+357 IEPISQLIK
-366 LKEAKEQ
+366 LKEAQEKIKTNSDRIQKGTEIIAKTEEKSKEI
-373 YTKKAERIENGTHLI
+373 KAE
-388 LQKQEEL
+388 
-395 QTIKSQ
+395 
-401 ISKEKNAISEFKSKI
+401 ISKEKEKIAEFKSQI

-424 AFIWFDKN
+424 AFIWLDKN
-432 ENLDKNQSEINK
+432 ETFSKNQSETHT
-444 EVENA
+444 EVELTKA
-449 KSEIEKIET
+449 EITKLET
-458 EKSNFEAN
+458 EKSDIEKN
-466 KLQFSEKETT
+466 KLQLSENEITQKLEK
-476 GNIERI
+476 IS
-482 NQEIEKLTMQKG
+482 QEIEKLTMQKG
-494 LHQAVHALEDGQPC
+494 LHQAVHSLEDGKPC
-508 LVCGSE
+508 PVCGSE

-521 VENLDS
+521 VKNIDS
-527 NLKSLKK
+527 NLKSLKQ
-534 QKKEDEQN
+534 QKKETEQD
-542 LKTLQKE
+542 LKTLQKQE
-549 ETELARFIE
+549 VELTRFVE
-558 KITEKKKDLEKQIQK
+558 KIAEKKQALEKQMQK
-573 QSIIKVEFETH
+573 QATAKAEFENH
-584 QKLFLENESKWK
+584 QKLFLEEWK
-596 SLSKTEILKIQK
+596 NLSKNEILKIQK
-608 EQKTIKTQIKKSEN
+608 QQKDIQNQIKNAEKNLITSE
-622 QLSELEQK
+622 QEA
-630 SEKVNAEIEK
+630 EKIIAEIEK
-640 YKLGLEDIKQKHA
+640 YKTGIEKIKQEYA
-653 LQMGQIKE
+653 SQTGQIKE

-669 SQLYLNS
+669 SQTYADFLVS
-676 SISELE
+676 ALE
-682 KTIVEIKNNAETS
+682 KVIVEIKQNAEKT
-695 EKEFLKNQEQEKQFF
+695 EQAFLKNQEQEKQFF

-722 ILSQLSTL
+722 IHSQFSSLN
-730 KEELEANQK
+730 EEVENNQK
-739 QISQK
+739 QIEGKLEKLNQIAQK
-744 IDDFNKNLESKV
+744 QRTQAD
-756 YQVNIEIILKQKID
+756 IEAILKQNID

-780 FFTNLKTTLE
+780 FFTNLKTTQTE
-790 DYQKLERQ
+790 YEKLEKQ
-798 TEGKSYENDSFEKL
+798 TEGKSYESDSFEKVV
-812 LKEIK
+812 KEIK
-817 ELTAKQKQDIFQ
+817 DLTAKQKQDSSQ
-829 QTIISQEIKKAE
+829 QTLILQDIKKAE
-841 KDKLEKADLEKKLS
+841 KDTIEKEKLEQKQS

-886 LRNLCNLANVRFR
+886 LRNLCNLANIRFR

-909 LNESNEFEVRDFLSE
+909 LNENNEFEIRDFLSE

-976 VLNTLQS
+976 VLSTLQS

-1014 TEGSIIKLV
+1014 TEGSLIKFI

>member
-1 MTPKFIS
+1 
-8 MFPISLSINGLYS
+8 MFPLSLSINGLYS

-28 KFDTLSEAGIF
+28 NFDTLSEAGIF

-59 IFGRTDKLNISGDN
+59 VFGKTDKLNISGDN

-93 AGKEKEHFI
+93 AGKEKEHFV
-102 CEFIAKRNSKKFDTV
+102 CEFIAKRNSKNFETV
-117 TNYTRRAAKKTSI
+117 TNYTRRAAKKI
-130 NDDWQT
+130 GNDFQT

-143 TAIGL
+143 KAIGL

-168 QLKPAAR
+168 QLKPTPR
-175 IDMIKDIFSLHEYDL
+175 TEMIKDIFSLHEYDL

-195 NLLKETKNQIEV
+195 SLLKDTKNQIEIV
-207 IENIISHQFEY
+207 DNIISHQFEY

-224 QNKET
+224 QNKQT
-229 EVENLVKLISEQEN
+229 EVENLTQLISEQEK
-243 QINQKNEQKSQL
+243 QITQKNEQKSQL

-266 KKQLQLQK
+266 KKQIQLQK
-274 LQSQEESI
+274 LQSQEETI
-282 KKKEENLNQFI
+282 KKREENLNQFI
-293 LVKNEFEQD
+293 VVKNEFEQD
-302 LKDQKRIIINLNSIK
+302 LKDQKRISANLNSIK
-317 EKQKEAQQDYQKTQ
+317 EKQSETEKELQKAQKN
-331 KKYDKTV
+331 YDKTV
-338 DLQKEISI
+338 ELQKEISV
-346 QKEENS
+346 QKEES
-352 RKMEQ
+352 SKKLEQ

-366 LKEAKEQ
+366 LKDAQEKINIEAG
-373 YTKKAERIENGTHLI
+373 RIEKGTTLI
-388 LQKQEEL
+388 VEKQEEV
-395 QTIKSQ
+395 QKIKSQ
-401 ISKEKNAISEFKSKI
+401 ISKEKESISEFKSKM

-432 ENLDKNQSEINK
+432 EILSKNQSEINV
-444 EVENA
+444 EVENT
-449 KSEIEKIET
+449 KIEIIKIET
-458 EKSNFEAN
+458 EKATFEAN
-466 KLQFSEKETT
+466 KLKISEKETT
-476 GNIERI
+476 ENIEKAS
-482 NQEIEKLTMQKG
+482 QEIEKLTMQKG
-494 LHQAVHALEDGQPC
+494 LHRAVHALEDGQPC
-508 LVCGSE
+508 PVCGSE
-514 SHPNILD
+514 AHPNILD
-521 VENLDS
+521 VENIDS

-542 LKTLQKE
+542 LQILQKQ
-549 ETELARFIE
+549 ETELARFVE
-558 KITEKKKDLEKQIQK
+558 KITEKKQNLDKQLQK
-573 QSIIKVEFETH
+573 QSVIKTEFETH
-584 QKLFLENESKWK
+584 QKLFLEKEKEWK
-596 SLSKTEILKIQK
+596 NLSKDEILKIQK
-608 EQKTIKTQIKKSEN
+608 EQKTIQTQIKKSESS
-622 QLSELEQK
+622 LSELEPNA
-630 SEKVNAEIEK
+630 EKITVEIEK
-640 YKLGLEDIKQKHA
+640 YKLGLEDLKQKHA
-653 LQMGQIKE
+653 LQTGQIKE

-669 SQLYLNS
+669 SQLYVNV

-682 KTIVEIKNNAETS
+682 KMIVEIKQNAEVA
-695 EKEFLKNQEQEKQFF
+695 EQKFFKNQDQEKQFF
-710 HQKSELEGTLKS
+710 HQKSELEGTLKN
-722 ILSQLSTL
+722 ILSQFSTL
-730 KEELEANQK
+730 NQELESNQK
-739 QISQK
+739 QVLQK
-744 IDDFNKNLESKV
+744 IENLNKNLKNKVNQNDIES
-756 YQVNIEIILKQKID
+756 ILNQKID

-790 DYQKLERQ
+790 DFQKLEKQ
-798 TEGKSYENDSFEKL
+798 IEGKNYENDSFEKL

-817 ELTAKQKQDIFQ
+817 ELIAKQKQDNSQ
-829 QTIISQEIKKAE
+829 QTIINQDIKKAE
-841 KDKLEKADLEKKLS
+841 KDKLEKADLEKKRTQF
-855 KLLQRQDNL
+855 LQRKDNL
-864 QTLTK
+864 ETLNK
-869 LFKGGSGGF
+869 LFKGGTGGF

-886 LRNLCNLANVRFR
+886 LRNLCRLANVRFR

-909 LNESNEFEVRDFLSE
+909 LNETNEFEVRDFLSE

-1014 TEGSIIKLV
+1014 TEGSSIKLV

>member
-1 MTPKFIS
+1 
-8 MFPISLSINGLYS
+8 MFPLSLSINGLYS

-117 TNYTRRAAKKTSI
+117 TNYNRRAAKKT
-130 NDDWQT
+130 NGNDWQT

-224 QNKET
+224 QNKQT
-229 EVENLVKLISEQEN
+229 EVENLIKLISEQEN

-255 EIIKTIFEEKN
+255 EIIKGIFEEKN
-266 KKQLQLQK
+266 RKQLQLQK
-274 LQSQEESI
+274 LQSQEETI
-282 KKKEENLNQFI
+282 KKREENLNQFI

-302 LKDQKRIIINLNSIK
+302 LKDQKRIIINLNSIQ
-317 EKQKEAQQDYQKTQ
+317 EKQKETQQDYQKTQ

-338 DLQKEISI
+338 ELQKEISI
-346 QKEENS
+346 QKEENL
-352 RKMEQ
+352 KKLEQ

-366 LKEAKEQ
+366 LKEAKEE
-373 YTKKAERIENGTHLI
+373 YTKKAERIENGTNLI

-395 QTIKSQ
+395 QAIKSQ

-458 EKSNFEAN
+458 EKTTFETN
-466 KLQFSEKETT
+466 RLQLSEKEITQ
-476 GNIERI
+476 NIEKT

-508 LVCGSE
+508 PVCGSE
-514 SHPNILD
+514 SHPTILD

-549 ETELARFIE
+549 ETELAHFVE
-558 KITEKKKDLEKQIQK
+558 KITEKKESLDKQLQK
-573 QSIIKVEFETH
+573 QSSINVEFETH
-584 QKLFLENESKWK
+584 QKVFLENKSKWK
-596 SLSKTEILKIQK
+596 NLSKTEILKIQK
-608 EQKTIKTQIKKSEN
+608 EQKTIQIQIKKTEN

-630 SEKVNAEIEK
+630 SEKINAEIEK

-653 LQMGQIKE
+653 LQTGQIKE

-669 SQLYLNS
+669 TQLYLNS

-682 KTIVEIKNNAETS
+682 KMIVEIKNNAETS

-722 ILSQLSTL
+722 ILSQLSVL
-730 KEELEANQK
+730 NEELEVNQK
-739 QISQK
+739 QILQK
-744 IDDFNKNLESKV
+744 IDIFNRNLKDKV
-756 YQVNIEIILKQKID
+756 NQVDIETILKQKID

-780 FFTNLKTTLE
+780 FFTNLKNTLE
-790 DYQKLERQ
+790 DYQKLEQQ

-812 LKEIK
+812 IKEIK
-817 ELTAKQKQDIFQ
+817 DLTAKQKQDISQ
-829 QTIISQEIKKAE
+829 QTILSQEIKKAE

-1014 TEGSIIKLV
+1014 TEGSVIKLV